1 MTQSVDEAI
10 QSFKPL
16 LPLSIALSGGADS
29 TALLLACS
37 EKWPGQ
43 VEAIHVN
50 HGLQAAAI
58 GFEQHCRKLCDRL
71 KIELTIAGVDGR
83 AAKGQSPEEAA
94 RDARYK
100 AFSAWALM
108 ERARPAIKSI
118 ALAQHADD
126 QVETLLLAMG
136 RGAGLA
142 GMSSMAA
149 HWQREGIQYFRPFL
163 QVSAAEIRRWLAVRA
178 EEWVEDPTNQ
188 DGRFA
193 RNRIRARLMPALK
206 EVFPHGLDT
215 FARAAAQAQ
224 TVLDEVAA
232 QDLEQVLRPRDSLP
246 LIREVQNLSRA
257 RQTNALRHWLKHAFR
272 VIPSTAQLNELQH
285 QIDTCQ
291 SRGHQIHIKV
301 GNGFIQRQ
309 GEVLTWYN
317 PAVLLLKI

>member
-1 MTQSVDEAI
+1 
-10 QSFKPL
+10 
-16 LPLSIALSGGADS
+16 
-29 TALLLACS
+29 LLLACA

-43 VEAIHVN
+43 VEAVHVN
-50 HGLQAAAI
+50 HGLQSAAI

-71 KIELTIAGVDGR
+71 QVELIVAAVDGR

-94 RDARYK
+94 RDVRYK
-100 AFSAWALM
+100 AFSACALIK
-108 ERARPAIKSI
+108 RARPAIKTI
-118 ALAQHADD
+118 AIAQHADD

-142 GMSSMAA
+142 GMSGMAA

-163 QVSAAEIRRWLAVRA
+163 KVSALEIRRWLAARG

-188 DGRFA
+188 DERYA
-193 RNRIRARLMPALK
+193 RNRIRAQLMPALK

-215 FARAAAQAQ
+215 FARAAAHAAQAQ

-232 QDLEQVLRPRDSLP
+232 QDLKQVLRSLDSLP
-246 LIREVQNLSRA
+246 LIRQVQSLSRA
-257 RQTNALRHWLKHAFR
+257 RQANVLRHWLKHAFR
-272 VIPSTAQLNELQH
+272 VIPSTAQLNELQD
-285 QIDTCQ
+285 QIETCQ
-291 SRGHQIHIKV
+291 TRGHQIHIKV
-301 GNGFIQRQ
+301 GNGFIQRR